1 MIELRWVLVLL
12 GLAVVAGV
20 YLWGRKRSSAP
31 VRQDHSGRVEPKLE
45 ESPAWHDADR
55 GDDGFALEAQG
66 PVAEGLKAG
75 DIAPADSQSVREPSR
90 ILLVHV
96 RAAKGSS
103 FPGGDL
109 IAALQNEGLRLGDQG
124 AFEAPSDS
132 GEPLYTVA
140 NMVEPGTFPQDAA
153 ASFTTQGITAFM
165 VLPGPG
171 GVESLA
177 GMIESARRIARTLG
191 GDVLDETG
199 STLTNQGATHL
210 REQVIEFQRRS
221 RIGLPDE

>member
-1 MIELRWVLVLL
+1 VTELRWVLVLL

-20 YLWGRKRSSAP
+20 YLWGRKRSSQPA
-31 VRQDHSGRVEPKLE
+31 QQAHSGRVEPKLE
-45 ESPAWHDADR
+45 EPPAWQGAGSDDAFVLQPR
-55 GDDGFALEAQG
+55 SPGDEDPDL
-66 PVAEGLKAG
+66 G
-75 DIAPADSQSVREPSR
+75 DIEHQDGNFETEPSR

-103 FPGGDL
+103 FQGAEL
-109 IAALQNEGLRLGDQG
+109 FAALKNEGLRLGDHG
-124 AFEAPSDS
+124 AFESLSDT
-132 GEPLYTVA
+132 GEPLFTVA
-140 NMVEPGTFPQDAA
+140 NMVEPGTFPKEAGDNFA
-153 ASFTTQGITAFM
+153 TQGITVFM

-177 GMIESARRIARTLG
+177 AMIASARSIARTLG

-210 REQVIEFQRRS
+210 REQAIEFQRMS
-221 RIGLPDE
+221 QIGLSAE

>member
-1 MIELRWVLVLL
+1 MIELRWILVLL
-12 GLAVVAGV
+12 GLAIVAGV
-20 YLWGRKRSSAP
+20 YLWGRKRSSST
-31 VRQDHSGRVEPKLE
+31 VRQAHSGRVEPKLE
-45 ESPAWHDADR
+45 ESPDWHDADR
-55 GDDGFALEAQG
+55 GDDEFTLQAREPGVEDLTA
-66 PVAEGLKAG
+66 AG
-75 DIAPADSQSVREPSR
+75 GQSVGEPSR

-103 FPGGDL
+103 FPGADL
-109 IAALQNEGLRLGDQG
+109 MAALQNEGLRLGEHG

-132 GEPLYTVA
+132 GEPLYTIA
-140 NMVEPGTFPQDAA
+140 NMVEPGTFPKNAGA
-153 ASFTTQGITAFM
+153 GFTTQGITAFM

-221 RIGLPDE
+221 QIGLPDE

>member
-1 MIELRWVLVLL
+1 VTELRWVLVLL

-20 YLWGRKRSSAP
+20 YLWGRKRASQPA
-31 VRQDHSGRVEPKLE
+31 RKTHSGRVEPKLE
-45 ESPAWHDADR
+45 EPPAWQDADA
-55 GDDGFALEAQG
+55 DDAFGLQARPAEDEDQGTRNLEHEDGNFA
-66 PVAEGLKAG
+66 
-75 DIAPADSQSVREPSR
+75 REPSR

-103 FPGGDL
+103 FPGAEL
-109 IAALQNEGLRLGDQG
+109 IAALKSEGLRLSDHG
-124 AFEAPSDS
+124 AFESLSDT
-132 GEPLYTVA
+132 GEPLFTVA
-140 NMVEPGTFPQDAA
+140 SMVEPGTFPKEAGDKFA
-153 ASFTTQGITAFM
+153 TRGITAFM

-171 GVESLA
+171 SVESLA
-177 GMIESARRIARTLG
+177 AMIASARSIARTLG

-221 RIGLPDE
+221 QIGPSSE